1 MLAMDDDQPSLST
14 DFQSKGGRARADAL
28 APSRRAEIA
37 KRAAETRW
45 GVKASHKG
53 SFQKEFGI
61 DVDCYVLD
69 DERKTPV
76 ISQSGMGQALG
87 LSGGGG
93 SAFPRFLA
101 TKVMVETVG
110 AEIRN
115 KLENPMKFQWGTGGA
130 DSPPPSVIYGFDAT
144 ILIDICNAIIAA
156 ESTGKLRRPR
166 VATQARI
173 ILTAS
178 GKSGIQRLVYDL
190 AGYVP
195 TAEEAINAFKLYVL
209 EEAKK
214 YEKEFPNELYYQW
227 HRLYDLAVLDRG
239 KPWQFKHLTVNHVY
253 HPLAKSNGNLLT
265 LLRALKAKSG
275 DRQKKLFQFLN
286 EIGARALRMQLGRI
300 LEMAESSPD
309 RLAYERKIIERF
321 GSQLELDFI
330 QAPSPTASPPPSE
343 QSPPAAPA

>member
-1 MLAMDDDQPSLST
+1 MADDQPPLLE
-14 DFQSKGGRARADAL
+14 DFRSKGGKARANAL

-37 KRAAETRW
+37 RRAATTRW
-45 GVKASHKG
+45 GMKASHKG
-53 SFQKEFGI
+53 NFQRNFGI

-76 ISQSGMGQALG
+76 VSQSGMGQALG
-87 LSGGGG
+87 LPEGG

-101 TKVMVETVG
+101 TKVMVESVG
-110 AEIRN
+110 AEIRR

-130 DSPPPSVIYGFDAT
+130 DSPPPSIIYGFDAT

-156 ESTGKLRRPR
+156 EATGKLRRPR

-190 AGYVP
+190 AGYIP

-214 YEKEFPNELYYQW
+214 YEKEFPSELYYEW
-227 HRLYDLAVLDRG
+227 HRLYDLAVPDRG

-253 HPLAKSNGNLLT
+253 HPLAKSSGKLLA
-265 LLRALKAKSG
+265 LLRAVKAKGG

-286 EIGARALRMQLGRI
+286 EIGARALRIQLGRI

-309 RLAYERKIIERF
+309 RQAYERKITERF
-321 GSQLELDFI
+321 GSQLEINFNLGS
-330 QAPSPTASPPPSE
+330 SPTASPPPPGRS
-343 QSPPAAPA
+343 QPDAPA